1 MKYRCLGRSGL
12 QVSRLCLGTMTFGAE
27 NWGCDE
33 AESHA
38 ILREFIA
45 AGGNFI
51 DCADIYAGGRA
62 EEIVGYFLP
71 EVSREELVI
80 ASKCGLPAGP
90 RPNLAGLSRK
100 HILSACEGSLKR
112 LRTDHLDLY
121 YLHIPDP
128 VTPYEET
135 IRALE
140 DLVRQGKVRYL
151 GVSNFFAWQM
161 AKAAGVAARLDA
173 SPIVA
178 GQYIYSLIHRE
189 LEWEILPAAADHGI
203 GITAYSPLGGGL
215 LTGKYRGQERPAEGT
230 RHAFRRAVD
239 GPRFWNPTGFATAE
253 IVGEVAA
260 QSSIRPSTLAIGWP
274 LGRRGVSAVVIG
286 ARSAAQLAENLEAGE
301 RDLPPE
307 VWARL
312 EERTRPPE
320 DYLAGFVRQH
330 VERFFKAA
338 DWTASPP
345 GADRIP

>member
-1 MKYRCLGRSGL
+1 MKYRYLGQSGL

-71 EVSREELVI
+71 EVNRDDLVI
-80 ASKCGLPAGP
+80 ASKCYFPTGP
-90 RPNLAGLSRK
+90 KPNQSGLSRK
-100 HILSACEGSLKR
+100 HVMAACEGSLKR
-112 LRTDHLDLY
+112 LRTDHIDLY
-121 YLHIPDP
+121 YLHGPDP

-135 IRALE
+135 LRALE

-151 GVSNFFAWQM
+151 GVSNLFAWQM
-161 AKAAGVAARLDA
+161 AKAAGVAARLGV
-173 SPIVA
+173 SPFVA

-189 LEWEILPAAADHGI
+189 LEWELLPAAADHGI

-215 LTGKYRGQERPAEGT
+215 LTGKYRGQAAPAAGT
-230 RHAFRRAVD
+230 RHAFRSAVD
-239 GPRFWNPTGFATAE
+239 GPRFWNPTGFAAVE
-253 IVGEVAA
+253 AVGEVARESGIGA
-260 QSSIRPSTLAIGWP
+260 ATLAIGWP
-274 LGRRGVSAVVIG
+274 LGRRGVSSVVIG

-301 RDLPPE
+301 RDLPAE
-307 VWARL
+307 VWSRL
-312 EERTRPPE
+312 EERTRPQG
-320 DYLAGFVRQH
+320 DYLAWFVKQNF
-330 VERFFKAA
+330 ERFFKST
-338 DWTASPP
+338 DWTAPAP
-345 GADRIP
+345 GLD

>member
-1 MKYRCLGRSGL
+1 MKYRYLGRSGL

-71 EVSREELVI
+71 EVKRDDLVL
-80 ASKCGLPAGP
+80 ASKCCFPTGP
-90 RPNLAGLSRK
+90 KPNQSGLSRK
-100 HILSACEGSLKR
+100 HILAACEGSLKR

-121 YLHIPDP
+121 YLHGPDP

-135 IRALE
+135 LRALE
-140 DLVRQGKVRYL
+140 ELVRAGKVRYL

-161 AKAAGVAARLDA
+161 AKAAGVAARLGA

-189 LEWEILPAAADHGI
+189 LERELLPAAADHGI

-215 LTGKYRGQERPAEGT
+215 LTGKYRGQETPAAGT
-230 RHAFRRAVD
+230 RHAFRSAVD
-239 GPRFWNPTGFATAE
+239 GPRFWNAAGFRTAE
-253 IVGEVAA
+253 IVQEAA
-260 QSSIRPSTLAIGWP
+260 RESGIRAATLAIGWP

-301 RDLPPE
+301 RDLPAE

-312 EERTRPPE
+312 EEQTRPPG
-320 DYLAGFVRQH
+320 DYLAWFIAQNT
-330 VERFFKAA
+330 ERFFKAT
-338 DWTASPP
+338 DWTAPAP
-345 GADRIP
+345 GAA